1 MIDPAI
7 QYENHYR
14 EAWGLADKAQE
25 LQESYEEFF
34 EEEGIPV
41 DDIIRDTLES
51 LARDVVTDE
60 VSRAG
65 SITTIEA
72 LLEDIGVDE
81 AKAEEMIAKFE
92 GRF

>member
-14 EAWGLADKAQE
+14 EAWDLADNAQE

-41 DDIIRDTLES
+41 DDIIRDLLES

-65 SITTIEA
+65 AITTIEA
-72 LLEDIGVDE
+72 LLEDIGVDK
-81 AKAEEMIAKFE
+81 AKAEEMVAKFE
-92 GRF
+92 RRF